1 MSNWEI
7 KTEQINDDYYWGE
20 FGGFRVIVREE
31 DGYINGSRMIVTTG
45 KRFND
50 WTRNKQTKELVREIA
65 EHAEIPA
72 CDLMEAVNRGVT
84 NELRGTYVH
93 PDLIIHLAQWCS
105 PAYAVKVSHIV
116 QDYHAR
122 EHRREQKRLKK
133 QVKRAKQRAT
143 KAEEK
148 VEKKRV
154 KISELKAQ
162 LDEMLEMGHAQL
174 RQLDRQ
180 DAKLDRTH
188 DQLDRTN
195 RQLGQANHQL
205 DRTNR
210 QLGQANHQLDAI
222 STKLDVARHDRVV
235 LTRRQ
240 RDKNVLYILQLYD
253 RHRRSLFNHYVIR
266 GKGETIQG
274 RVNKVIQDY
283 PEARVIHRIE
293 YTPNS
298 IILWLRYQQEYGQHI
313 VKSGNHFDWTD
324 VDPQV
329 GLAKLDW
336 VHASR
341 MGDVEV

>member
-1 MSNWEI
+1 MTDTVI
-7 KTEQINDDYYWGE
+7 ITEPIDDDYAWGE
-20 FGGFRVIVREE
+20 FGDFRVIVAVA
-31 DGYINGSRMIVTTG
+31 DGYVNGTHLAEETGEELDEWLEEETTAAYLEMVADNAGVPVEEVTR
-45 KRFND
+45 KV
-50 WTRNKQTKELVREIA
+50 ELA
-65 EHAEIPA
+65 
-72 CDLMEAVNRGVT
+72 D
-84 NELRGTYVH
+84 ELRGTYVH
-93 PDLIIHLAQWCS
+93 PDLVIHLAQWCS
-105 PAYAVKVSHIV
+105 PAYAVKVTEIV

-133 QVKRAKQRAT
+133 QAKRAKQRAT

-154 KISELKAQ
+154 KISELKSQ

-180 DAKLDRTH
+180 DAKLDRT
-188 DQLDRTN
+188 
-195 RQLGQANHQL
+195 NHQL

-240 RDKNVLYILQLYD
+240 RDKNVLYILQLYN

-298 IILWLRYQQEYGQHI
+298 IILWLRYLQEYGQHI